1 MANPTYI
8 INDYWLKELVLNHN
22 PDLKNF
28 HKEDLIKMIHFCTEE
43 ISKYKEEIEQKCR
56 ESEQYRLSY
65 ENALKEDFKDD
76 LLKGIYKIR
85 QILFNARSCNP
96 RKQDLLDGINY
107 AIKISDEI
115 IVLKEVE

>member
-43 ISKYKEEIEQKCR
+43 ISKHKEVIDKI
-56 ESEQYRLSY
+56 S
-65 ENALKEDFKDD
+65 
-76 LLKGIYKIR
+76 GI
-85 QILFNARSCNP
+85 
-96 RKQDLLDGINY
+96 INY
-107 AIKISDEI
+107 EYEFYDDITNMINDIDKL
-115 IVLKEVE
+115 LKEVE